1 MTLTAAL
8 LIIWAHWI
16 GDFILQSDYH
26 AQGKSKSSWI
36 LLEHVLLYGIPM
48 AMLGFFIPISF
59 LWLAINIF
67 GHFCTDY
74 VTSRITSKLWAKKE
88 VHWFFV
94 TIGADQAIH
103 FTTLFASYVLLL
115 PYMG

>member
-1 MTLTAAL
+1 MTLTAIL
-8 LIIWAHWI
+8 LIVWAHWI
-16 GDFILQSDYH
+16 GDFILQSDRL
-26 AQGKSKSSWI
+26 AQNNSKSNWI
-36 LLEHVLLYGIPM
+36 LFEHVCIYTMPLAVI
-48 AMLGFFIPISF
+48 GFFIPISF
-59 LWLAINIF
+59 AWLIVNAI

-74 VTSRITSKLWAKKE
+74 ITSRITSKLWAKKE

-103 FTTLFASYVLLL
+103 ATTLLASYVLLL

>member
-16 GDFILQSDYH
+16 GDFILQSDWH
-26 AQGKSKSSWI
+26 AQNKSKNSWI
-36 LLEHVLLYGIPM
+36 LAHHVTGYILPFVI
-48 AMLGFFIPISF
+48 LGFFIPISF
-59 LWLAINIF
+59 AWIIINWI

-74 VTSRITSKLWAKKE
+74 VTSRISSKLWAKKE

-115 PYMG
+115 QYMV